1 MLRAASATKSP
12 KAYSRAIGI
21 RLLTFYIR
29 TMDTTAKRPKLQYP
43 YLVEE
48 LTDGWAVLFTETK
61 FPHRVAEFD
70 HRVDAMLR
78 AGVLN
83 ESYWSQVAASDLA
96 RCLVL
101 ATEMPAPPVSSSA
114 FSRLQAALKAL
125 LRR

>member
-1 MLRAASATKSP
+1 
-12 KAYSRAIGI
+12 
-21 RLLTFYIR
+21 
-29 TMDTTAKRPKLQYP
+29 MDTTAKKPKLQYP

-48 LTDGWAVLFTETK
+48 LTDGWAVLFTKTD

-70 HRVDAMLR
+70 HRVDAVLH

-101 ATEMPAPPVSSSA
+101 ATEMPAPPVSLTA
-114 FSRLQAALKAL
+114 FSRLKTTLKAF